1 MKLRRA
7 GPDDAVALAEICVRT
22 GHRGQDARGIYTD
35 PSLLAAMYLLPYLA
49 LEPAWCWVCCDD
61 SDDAGDDTPAGYIVG
76 TPDSLAFAQRA
87 ERQCW
92 PALRMQHPL
101 PAPDD
106 DSPQAR
112 LTRALHVGP
121 PTELPFLSSHPA
133 HLHIDLLPS
142 AQGRGIGTR
151 LMNSFIGALRE
162 ARVPGVHLGVSAH
175 NPGAITFYRRVGFET
190 LQDAGWGLWM
200 GRHC

>member
-7 GPDDAVALAEICVRT
+7 GPKDAAALAEICVRT
-22 GHRGQDARGIYTD
+22 GHRGQDAHGVYPD

-61 SDDAGDDTPAGYIVG
+61 IDDEGDGTPAGYIVG
-76 TPDSLAFAQRA
+76 TPDTQVFAQRA
-87 ERQCW
+87 ESVCW
-92 PALRMQHPL
+92 PPLRAQHPL
-101 PAPDD
+101 PAAAD
-106 DSPQAR
+106 DSLQAR
-112 LTRALHVGP
+112 LTRALHTGP
-121 PTELPFLSSHPA
+121 PTDLPFLRSHPA

-142 AQGRGIGTR
+142 AQGRGIGRR
-151 LMNSFIGALRE
+151 LMSLFIDALRD
-162 ARVPGVHLGVSAH
+162 AGVPGVHLGVSAH

-200 GRHC
+200 GRRC